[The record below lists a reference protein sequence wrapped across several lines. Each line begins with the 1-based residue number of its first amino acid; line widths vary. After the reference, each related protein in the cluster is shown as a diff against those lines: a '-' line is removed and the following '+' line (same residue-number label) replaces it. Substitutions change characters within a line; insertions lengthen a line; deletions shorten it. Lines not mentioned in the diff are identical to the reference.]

1 MRTPPPLGST
11 LHRGPVVQRLNTGS
25 PEVRGFKSR
34 LVHWKEQQVG
44 RTQQSLTVIALTS
57 SHNSEQDLTDANL
70 WDDLYARVKAL
81 IEEDKYEQIA
91 AMLI

>member
-1 MRTPPPLGST
+1 
-11 LHRGPVVQRLNTGS
+11 
-25 PEVRGFKSR
+25 
-34 LVHWKEQQVG
+34 VG